1 MKNEFHDRS
10 FYLHSL
16 TTLGSMSNQITILFA
31 NVINIINKYRLFT
44 SLVIIFL
51 GIIIS
56 DVMFHYFYP
65 QIISLIEYLFGL
77 GKESHDAVDL
87 TFAPE
92 IWGGVLAT
100 VLGTLIIVIAIAAES
115 TPKLMDLFVKDWVS
129 LLFIWFLIIASIH
142 ATIIMYYFGPMERL
156 SSVILNTYIYLPIS
170 SMLSLPYIFYILLY
184 SKTDNVIKKLYSLN
198 IDDINRLKNKS
209 IHIAMRDPKVV
220 EHYQYQLMS
229 TIDQF
234 DDLLEYI
241 SFKEAQTEIIR
252 RVGDTVRAYMGN
264 KESIY
269 PNFFSATDTIRNNPT
284 FRTYID
290 HQYKDLE
297 DRKTFYEVKSFKMM
311 GNAYIRK
318 MENGEYELAS
328 LIASEISSI
337 GLLALKLNQESL
349 ITDINIRFNTFMRFA
364 IKHAVRNNEPR
375 NLYNLAFHYS
385 ALLKGYVDHDKS
397 DLLKQSYF
405 YFKFY
410 SNEIFKQAENNP
422 SLYFI
427 VDVLTTE
434 LKKLSILI
442 SENDWDDELQEHL
455 LKEILQLD
463 NPPDYPKED
472 LDQSVNNGV
481 RVLQIGLAL
490 HYIKIKKLNFAETIV
505 SDVLDD
511 LAYFDNQTYLS
522 LMEGLYNRIK
532 FSGPTFWEDTDRGNT
547 NIYYSPDSDK
557 IDDFKKI
564 LSGQMKDRLAKLDRD
579 VQFLRLELDQ
589 LKSKKEHSLSPEEK
603 VKINELEMK
612 INTRR
617 KTFFLK

>member
-1 MKNEFHDRS
+1 MN
-10 FYLHSL
+10 
-16 TTLGSMSNQITILFA
+16 SNITIFFA
-31 NVINIINKYRLFT
+31 NTLNLINKSR
-44 SLVIIFL
+44 SLASLLIVFFVIL
-51 GIIIS
+51 IS
-56 DVMFHYFYP
+56 DSLFHQLYP
-65 QIISLIEYLFGL
+65 QIILLLEQFFDIN
-77 GKESHDAVDL
+77 KEAHSAVDL

-115 TPKLMDLFVKDWVS
+115 TPKLMDLFVRDWIS
-129 LLFIWFLIIASIH
+129 LIFIWFLILASIH
-142 ATIIMYYFGPMERL
+142 STIIMYYFEPMDRL
-156 SSVILNTYIYLPIS
+156 SSVMLNTYIYLPLS
-170 SMLSLPYIFYILLY
+170 SVLSLPYIFYILLY
-184 SKTDNVIKKLYSLN
+184 SKTDNVIRKLYSLN
-198 IDDINRLKNKS
+198 IADIKRLKQKPIQLTMNDS
-209 IHIAMRDPKVV
+209 RVI
-220 EHYQYQLMS
+220 EHYQHQLMS

-252 RVGDTVRAYMGN
+252 RVGDTVRVYMMN
-264 KESIY
+264 KDFY
-269 PNFFSATDTIRNNPT
+269 DPKFFTATYTIRNNPT
-284 FRTYID
+284 FRTYVE
-290 HQYKDLE
+290 HQYKDIE

-328 LIASEISSI
+328 LIANEISSV
-337 GLLALKLNQESL
+337 GLLALELEQDSL

-385 ALLKGYVDHDKS
+385 TLLQGYVDRNKI
-397 DLLKQSYF
+397 DLLKMGYF

-410 SNEIFKQAENNP
+410 SNEIYKQAANNP

-434 LKKLSILI
+434 LKKISILI
-442 SENDWDDELQEHL
+442 SEKNWDLELQEHL

-463 NPPDYPKED
+463 NPPDYPKDD
-472 LDQSVNNGV
+472 LDQTVNNGV

-490 HYIKIKKLNFAETIV
+490 HYIKIENFDFAETIV
-505 SDVLDD
+505 ADVLDD
-511 LAYFDNQTYLS
+511 LAYFDNQTYLN
-522 LMEGLYNRIK
+522 LMEGLYNRIR

-564 LSGQMKDRLAKLDRD
+564 LSKQMKSRLEKLDRD
-579 VQFLRLELDQ
+579 VQFLRLELDK
-589 LKSKKEHSLSPEEK
+589 LNSKEERTPLEKEKIIDLEE
-603 VKINELEMK
+603 K

-617 KTFFLK
+617 KTFFIK

>member
-1 MKNEFHDRS
+1 MMNDKLTIFFSKILGLINKNRS
-10 FYLHSL
+10 LASL
-16 TTLGSMSNQITILFA
+16 FFVFFVVLGSD
-31 NVINIINKYRLFT
+31 FT
-44 SLVIIFL
+44 
-51 GIIIS
+51 
-56 DVMFHYFYP
+56 FHYFYSD
-65 QIISLIEYLFGL
+65 IVLLLDNLFGL
-77 GKESHDAVDL
+77 GKETHDAIDL

-129 LLFIWFLIIASIH
+129 LIFIWFLILASIH
-142 ATIIMYYFGPMERL
+142 ATVIMYYFGPMERL
-156 SSVILNTYIYLPIS
+156 SSVMLNTYVYLPAS

-184 SKTDNVIKKLYSLN
+184 SKTDNVIKKLYTLN
-198 IDDINRLKNKS
+198 IEDINRLKNKS
-209 IHIAMRDPKVV
+209 VHLSMDDIKNV

-252 RVGDTVRAYMGN
+252 RVGDTVRAYMRN
-264 KESIY
+264 KKFYESR
-269 PNFFSATDTIRNNPT
+269 FFAATDTIRNNPT
-284 FRTYID
+284 FRTYVE

-297 DRKTFYEVKSFKMM
+297 DRKTFYEVKAFKMM

-328 LIASEISSI
+328 LIASEVSSI
-337 GLLALKLNQESL
+337 GLLALDLKQDSL
-349 ITDINIRFNTFMRFA
+349 IVDINIRFNTFMRFA

-385 ALLKGYVDHDKS
+385 ALLKGYVDHNKE

-410 SNEIFKQAENNP
+410 SNEIYKQAAKNP

-427 VDVLTTE
+427 VDVLTAE
-434 LKKLSILI
+434 LKKITILI
-442 SENDWDDELQEHL
+442 SEETWDNQLQEHL

-463 NPPDYPKED
+463 NPPDYSKEE

-490 HYIKIKKLNFAETIV
+490 HFIKINNINFAETIV

-511 LAYFDNQTYLS
+511 LAFFDNQTYLK
-522 LMEGLYNRIK
+522 LMEGLYNRIR

-547 NIYYSPDSDK
+547 NIYYTPDSDK

-564 LSGQMKDRLAKLDRD
+564 LSKQMKGRLEKLDRD
-579 VQFLRLELDQ
+579 VQFLRLELDK
-589 LKSKKEHSLSPEEK
+589 LNSKKDQTAIEK
-603 VKINELEMK
+603 EKIVDLESK

-617 KTFFLK
+617 KTFFKS

>member
-1 MKNEFHDRS
+1 MNNQIKILLSFILNTFNKNRS
-10 FYLHSL
+10 FS
-16 TTLGSMSNQITILFA
+16 
-31 NVINIINKYRLFT
+31 
-44 SLVIIFL
+44 SLVIVFILLLSSDIIFH
-51 GIIIS
+51 
-56 DVMFHYFYP
+56 FFYP
-65 QIISLIEYLFGL
+65 NIILQIEYLFGL
-77 GKESHDAVDL
+77 GKETHDAVDL

-115 TPKLMDLFVKDWVS
+115 TPKLMDLFVKDWIS
-129 LLFIWFLIIASIH
+129 LLFIWFLILASIH
-142 ATIIMYYFGPMERL
+142 STIIMYYFGPMERI
-156 SSVILNTYIYLPIS
+156 SSVILNTYVYLPIS

-198 IDDINRLKNKS
+198 VNDINRLKNKS
-209 IHIAMRDPKVV
+209 IHIAMKDHKVV

-252 RVGDTVRAYMGN
+252 RVGDTVKVYMKN
-264 KESIY
+264 KNSIDPRFY
-269 PNFFSATDTIRNNPT
+269 ISTNTIRNNPT
-284 FRTYID
+284 FRTYVD

-297 DRKTFYEVKSFKMM
+297 ERTTFYEVKSFKMM

-318 MENGEYELAS
+318 MENGEFELAS

-337 GLLALKLNQESL
+337 GLLALKLNQENL

-364 IKHAVRNNEPR
+364 IKHAVKNNEPR

-385 ALLKGYVDHDKS
+385 ALLKGYVDHQKT
-397 DLLKQSYF
+397 DLLKQGYF

-410 SNEIFKQAENNP
+410 SNEIYKQAANNP

-434 LKKLSILI
+434 LKKISILI
-442 SENDWDDELQEHL
+442 SEHEWDIELQEHL

-463 NPPDYPKED
+463 NPPDYPKDD

-490 HYIKIKKLNFAETIV
+490 HYIKIKNTDFAETIV

-511 LAYFDNQTYLS
+511 LAYFDNKTYLN
-522 LMEGLYNRIK
+522 LMEGLYNRIR

-547 NIYYSPDSDK
+547 NIYFSPDSDK

-564 LSGQMKDRLAKLDRD
+564 LSTQMKSRLEKLDRD
-579 VQFLRLELDQ
+579 IQFMRLELDK
-589 LKSKKEHSLSPEEK
+589 LESKNEQTADEK
-603 VKINELEMK
+603 DKIIEIKNKINS
-612 INTRR
+612 RR
-617 KTFFLK
+617 KTFFLS

>member
-1 MKNEFHDRS
+1 MNDK
-10 FYLHSL
+10 L
-16 TTLGSMSNQITILFA
+16 TILFSK
-31 NVINIINKYRLFT
+31 ILGLINKNRSLASLFF
-44 SLVIIFL
+44 VFFVVL
-51 GIIIS
+51 GS
-56 DVMFHYFYP
+56 DFTFHYFYSD
-65 QIISLIEYLFGL
+65 IISLLENLFGL
-77 GKESHDAVDL
+77 GKETHDAIDL

-129 LLFIWFLIIASIH
+129 LIFIWFLILASIH
-142 ATIIMYYFGPMERL
+142 ATVIMYYFGPMERL
-156 SSVILNTYIYLPIS
+156 SSVMLNTYVYLPAS

-184 SKTDNVIKKLYSLN
+184 SKTDNVIKKLYTLN
-198 IDDINRLKNKS
+198 IEDINRLKNKS
-209 IHIAMRDPKVV
+209 VHLSMDNIKNI

-252 RVGDTVRAYMGN
+252 RVGDTVRAYMRN
-264 KESIY
+264 KSFY
-269 PNFFSATDTIRNNPT
+269 DSRFFAATDTIRNNPT
-284 FRTYID
+284 FRTYVE

-297 DRKTFYEVKSFKMM
+297 DRRTFYEVKAFKMM

-328 LIASEISSI
+328 LIASEVSSI
-337 GLLALKLNQESL
+337 GLLALDLKQNSL
-349 ITDINIRFNTFMRFA
+349 IVDINIRFNTFMRFA

-385 ALLKGYVDHDKS
+385 ALLKGYVDHNKE
-397 DLLKQSYF
+397 DLLKQGYF

-410 SNEIFKQAENNP
+410 SNEIYKQAAKNP

-427 VDVLTTE
+427 VDVLTAE
-434 LKKLSILI
+434 LKKITILI
-442 SENDWDDELQEHL
+442 SEETWDNQLQEHL

-463 NPPDYPKED
+463 NPPDYSKEE

-490 HYIKIKKLNFAETIV
+490 HFIKINNINFAETIV

-511 LAYFDNQTYLS
+511 LAFFDNQTYLK
-522 LMEGLYNRIK
+522 LMEGLYNRIR

-547 NIYYSPDSDK
+547 NIYYTPDSDK

-564 LSGQMKDRLAKLDRD
+564 LSKQMKGRLEKLDRD
-579 VQFLRLELDQ
+579 VQFLRLELDK
-589 LKSKKEHSLSPEEK
+589 LNSKKDQTAIEK
-603 VKINELEMK
+603 EKIVDLESK

-617 KTFFLK
+617 KTFFKS

>member
-1 MKNEFHDRS
+1 
-10 FYLHSL
+10 
-16 TTLGSMSNQITILFA
+16 MSSNITIFFA
-31 NVINIINKYRLFT
+31 NKLNLINKSR
-44 SLVIIFL
+44 SLASLLIVFFV
-51 GIIIS
+51 IIIS
-56 DVMFHYFYP
+56 DSLFYQLYP
-65 QIISLIEYLFGL
+65 QVILFLEQFFDIS
-77 GKESHDAVDL
+77 KESHVAVDL

-115 TPKLMDLFVKDWVS
+115 TPKLMDLFVRDWIS
-129 LLFIWFLIIASIH
+129 LIFIWFLILASIH
-142 ATIIMYYFGPMERL
+142 STIIMYYFEPMDRL
-156 SSVILNTYIYLPIS
+156 SSVMLNTYIYLPLS
-170 SMLSLPYIFYILLY
+170 SILSLPYIFYILLY

-198 IDDINRLKNKS
+198 IADIKRLKQNPIQLTMNDS
-209 IHIAMRDPKVV
+209 KVI
-220 EHYQYQLMS
+220 EHYQHQLMS

-252 RVGDTVRAYMGN
+252 RVGDTVRVYMMN
-264 KESIY
+264 KDSY
-269 PNFFSATDTIRNNPT
+269 NLKFFTATDTIRNNPT
-284 FRTYID
+284 FRTYVE
-290 HQYKDLE
+290 HQYKDIE

-328 LIASEISSI
+328 LIANEISSV
-337 GLLALKLNQESL
+337 GLLALELKQDNL

-385 ALLKGYVDHDKS
+385 TLLQGYVDKNKI
-397 DLLKQSYF
+397 DLLKMGYF

-410 SNEIFKQAENNP
+410 SNEIYKQAANNP

-434 LKKLSILI
+434 LKKISIFI
-442 SENDWDDELQEHL
+442 SEKNWDLELQEHL

-463 NPPDYPKED
+463 NPPDYPKDD

-490 HYIKIKKLNFAETIV
+490 HYIKIENFDFAETIV
-505 SDVLDD
+505 ADVLDD
-511 LAYFDNQTYLS
+511 LAYFDNQTYLN

-557 IDDFKKI
+557 IDDFKKM
-564 LSGQMKDRLAKLDRD
+564 LSKQMKKRIEKLDRD
-579 VQFLRLELDQ
+579 VQFLRLELDK
-589 LKSKKEHSLSPEEK
+589 LSSKKEKTPLEK
-603 VKINELEMK
+603 EKIIELEEK

-617 KTFFLK
+617 KMFFIR

>member
-1 MKNEFHDRS
+1 
-10 FYLHSL
+10 
-16 TTLGSMSNQITILFA
+16 MSSNITIFFA
-31 NVINIINKYRLFT
+31 NTLNLINKSR
-44 SLVIIFL
+44 SLASLLIVFFV
-51 GIIIS
+51 IIIS
-56 DVMFHYFYP
+56 DSLFHQLYP
-65 QIISLIEYLFGL
+65 QVILFLEQFFDIS
-77 GKESHDAVDL
+77 KEAHVAVDL

-115 TPKLMDLFVKDWVS
+115 TPKLMDLFVRDWIS
-129 LLFIWFLIIASIH
+129 LIFIWFLILASIH
-142 ATIIMYYFGPMERL
+142 STIIMYYFEPMDRL
-156 SSVILNTYIYLPIS
+156 SSVMLNTYIYLPLS
-170 SMLSLPYIFYILLY
+170 SILSLPYIFYILLY

-198 IDDINRLKNKS
+198 IADIKRLKQNPIQLTMNDS
-209 IHIAMRDPKVV
+209 KVI
-220 EHYQYQLMS
+220 EHYQHQLMS

-252 RVGDTVRAYMGN
+252 RVGDTVRVYMMN
-264 KESIY
+264 KDSY
-269 PNFFSATDTIRNNPT
+269 NSKFFTATDTIRNNPT
-284 FRTYID
+284 FRTYVE
-290 HQYKDLE
+290 HQYKDIE
-297 DRKTFYEVKSFKMM
+297 DRKTFYEVRSFKMM

-328 LIASEISSI
+328 LIANEISSI
-337 GLLALKLNQESL
+337 GLLALELKQDNL

-385 ALLKGYVDHDKS
+385 TLLQGYVDKNKI
-397 DLLKQSYF
+397 DLLKMGYF

-410 SNEIFKQAENNP
+410 SNEIYKQAANNP

-434 LKKLSILI
+434 LKKISIFI
-442 SENDWDDELQEHL
+442 SEKNWDLELQEHL

-463 NPPDYPKED
+463 NPPDYPKDD

-490 HYIKIKKLNFAETIV
+490 HYIKIENFDFAETIV

-511 LAYFDNQTYLS
+511 LAYFDNQTYLN

-557 IDDFKKI
+557 IDDYKKM
-564 LSGQMKDRLAKLDRD
+564 LSNQMKKRSEKLDRD
-579 VQFLRLELDQ
+579 VQFLRLELDK
-589 LKSKKEHSLSPEEK
+589 LSSKKEKTPLEK
-603 VKINELEMK
+603 EKIIELEEK

-617 KTFFLK
+617 KMFFIK

>member
-1 MKNEFHDRS
+1 MNNQ
-10 FYLHSL
+10 L
-16 TTLGSMSNQITILFA
+16 TIFFASIL
-31 NVINIINKYRLFT
+31 NIINKNRSFA
-44 SLVIIFL
+44 SLLIVFFGVVCTDIL
-51 GIIIS
+51 
-56 DVMFHYFYP
+56 FHYFYP
-65 QIISLIEYLFGL
+65 EIILQIEYLFGL
-77 GKESHDAVDL
+77 GEETHGAVDL

-129 LLFIWFLIIASIH
+129 LLFIWFLILASIH

-156 SSVILNTYIYLPIS
+156 SSVILNTYIYLPVS

-209 IHIAMRDPKVV
+209 IHISMRDNKVI

-252 RVGDTVRAYMGN
+252 RVGDTVRSYMKN
-264 KESIY
+264 KEY
-269 PNFFSATDTIRNNPT
+269 YDPTFFSATNTIRNNPT
-284 FRTYID
+284 FRTYVE

-297 DRKTFYEVKSFKMM
+297 ERKTFYEVKSFKMM

-337 GLLALKLNQESL
+337 GLLALELKQESL

-385 ALLKGYVDHDKS
+385 ALLKGYVDHNKI
-397 DLLKQSYF
+397 DLLKQGYF

-410 SNEIFKQAENNP
+410 SNEIYKQAANNP

-434 LKKLSILI
+434 LKKISILI
-442 SENDWDDELQEHL
+442 SENDWDNELQEHL

-463 NPPDYPKED
+463 NPPDYPKD
-472 LDQSVNNGV
+472 NLDQSVNNGV

-490 HYIKIKKLNFAETIV
+490 HYIKINNTDFAETIV

-511 LAYFDNQTYLS
+511 LAYFDNQTYLN

-564 LSGQMKDRLAKLDRD
+564 LSSQMKNRLAKLDRD
-579 VQFLRLELDQ
+579 VQFLRLELDK
-589 LKSKKEHSLSPEEK
+589 LKSKKDQTADEK
-603 VKINELEMK
+603 TKINELEVK

-617 KTFFLK
+617 KTFFIN

>member
-1 MKNEFHDRS
+1 MMNDK
-10 FYLHSL
+10 L
-16 TTLGSMSNQITILFA
+16 TIFFSKILGL
-31 NVINIINKYRLFT
+31 INKNRSLASLFF
-44 SLVIIFL
+44 VFFVVL
-51 GIIIS
+51 GT
-56 DVMFHYFYP
+56 DFTFHYFYSD
-65 QIISLIEYLFGL
+65 IVLLLDNLFGL
-77 GKESHDAVDL
+77 GKETHDAIDL

-129 LLFIWFLIIASIH
+129 LIFIWFLILASIH
-142 ATIIMYYFGPMERL
+142 ATVIMYYFGPMERL
-156 SSVILNTYIYLPIS
+156 SSVMLNTYVYLPAS

-184 SKTDNVIKKLYSLN
+184 SKTDNVIKKLYTLN
-198 IDDINRLKNKS
+198 IEDINRLKNKS
-209 IHIAMRDPKVV
+209 VHLSMDDIKNV

-252 RVGDTVRAYMGN
+252 RVGDTVRAYMRN
-264 KESIY
+264 KSFY
-269 PNFFSATDTIRNNPT
+269 DSRFFAATDTIRNNPT
-284 FRTYID
+284 FRTYVE

-297 DRKTFYEVKSFKMM
+297 ERKTFYEVKAFKMM

-328 LIASEISSI
+328 LIASEVSSI
-337 GLLALKLNQESL
+337 GLLALDLKQDSL
-349 ITDINIRFNTFMRFA
+349 IVDINIRFNTFMRFA

-385 ALLKGYVDHDKS
+385 ALLKGYVDHNKE

-410 SNEIFKQAENNP
+410 SNEIYKQAAKNP

-427 VDVLTTE
+427 VDVLTAE
-434 LKKLSILI
+434 LKKITILI
-442 SENDWDDELQEHL
+442 SEETWDNQLQEHL
-455 LKEILQLD
+455 IKEILQLD
-463 NPPDYPKED
+463 NPPDYSKEE

-490 HYIKIKKLNFAETIV
+490 HFIKINNINFAETIV

-511 LAYFDNQTYLS
+511 LAFFDNQTYLK
-522 LMEGLYNRIK
+522 LMEGLYNRIR

-547 NIYYSPDSDK
+547 NIYYTPDSDK

-564 LSGQMKDRLAKLDRD
+564 LSKQMKGRLEKLDRD
-579 VQFLRLELDQ
+579 VQFLRLELDK
-589 LKSKKEHSLSPEEK
+589 LNSKKDQTAIEK
-603 VKINELEMK
+603 EKIVDLESK

-617 KTFFLK
+617 KTFFKS

>member
-1 MKNEFHDRS
+1 MN
-10 FYLHSL
+10 
-16 TTLGSMSNQITILFA
+16 NQITILFA
-31 NVINIINKYRLFT
+31 NVISIINKHRLFA
-44 SLVIIFL
+44 SLLIVFI
-51 GIIIS
+51 GIICS
-56 DVMFHYFYP
+56 DILFHYFYP
-65 QIISLIEYLFGL
+65 EIILQIEYLFGL
-77 GKESHDAVDL
+77 GKETHDAVDL

-129 LLFIWFLIIASIH
+129 LLFIWFLILSSIH

-156 SSVILNTYIYLPIS
+156 SSVILNTYLYLPIS

-209 IHIAMRDPKVV
+209 IHVAMRDKKVV

-252 RVGDTVRAYMGN
+252 SVGDTVRAYMKN
-264 KESIY
+264 KELYVS
-269 PNFFSATDTIRNNPT
+269 NFFSATDTIRNNPT
-284 FRTYID
+284 FRTYIE

-297 DRKTFYEVKSFKMM
+297 ERKTFYEVKSFKMM

-318 MENGEYELAS
+318 METGEYELAS

-337 GLLALKLNQESL
+337 GLLTLKLNQESL

-385 ALLKGYVDHDKS
+385 ALLKGYVNHNKT
-397 DLLKQSYF
+397 DLLKQGYF

-410 SNEIFKQAENNP
+410 SNEIYKQAANNP

-434 LKKLSILI
+434 LKKISILI
-442 SENDWDDELQEHL
+442 SENDWDNELQEHL

-490 HYIKIKKLNFAETIV
+490 HYIKINKLDFAETIV

-511 LAYFDNQTYLS
+511 LAYFDNKTYLN
-522 LMEGLYNRIK
+522 LMEGLYNRIR

-564 LSGQMKDRLAKLDRD
+564 LSNQMKDRLAKLDRD
-579 VQFLRLELDQ
+579 VQFLRLELDK
-589 LKSKKEHSLSPEEK
+589 LKSKKDHTPDEK
-603 VKINELEMK
+603 AKINELEIK

-617 KTFFLK
+617 KKSFLN

>member
-1 MKNEFHDRS
+1 MN
-10 FYLHSL
+10 
-16 TTLGSMSNQITILFA
+16 NQITILFA
-31 NVINIINKYRLFT
+31 NIINLINKHRLFA
-44 SLVIIFL
+44 SLVIVFI
-51 GIIIS
+51 GVICS
-56 DVMFHYFYP
+56 DILFHYFYP
-65 QIISLIEYLFGL
+65 DIILQIEYLFGL
-77 GKESHDAVDL
+77 GKETHDAVDL

-129 LLFIWFLIIASIH
+129 LLFIWFLILASIH

-156 SSVILNTYIYLPIS
+156 SSVILNTYLYLPIS

-198 IDDINRLKNKS
+198 IDDINRLTNKS
-209 IHIAMRDPKVV
+209 VHLAMRDNKVV

-252 RVGDTVRAYMGN
+252 SVGDTVRAYMKN
-264 KESIY
+264 KELYVS
-269 PNFFSATDTIRNNPT
+269 NFFSATDTIRNNPT
-284 FRTYID
+284 FRTYVE

-297 DRKTFYEVKSFKMM
+297 ERNTFYEVKSFKMM
-311 GNAYIRK
+311 GNSYIRK

-337 GLLALKLNQESL
+337 GILALKLNQESL

-364 IKHAVRNNEPR
+364 IKHAIKNNEPR

-385 ALLKGYVDHDKS
+385 ALLKGYVDHEKM
-397 DLLKQSYF
+397 DLLKQGYF

-410 SNEIFKQAENNP
+410 SNEIYKQAANNP

-434 LKKLSILI
+434 LKKISILI
-442 SENDWDDELQEHL
+442 SENDWDNELQEHL

-490 HYIKIKKLNFAETIV
+490 HYIKIKKLDFAETIV

-511 LAYFDNQTYLS
+511 LAYFDNQTYLN
-522 LMEGLYNRIK
+522 LMEGLYNRIR

-564 LSGQMKDRLAKLDRD
+564 LSNQMKDRLAKLDRD
-579 VQFLRLELDQ
+579 VQFLRLELDK
-589 LKSKKEHSLSPEEK
+589 LKSKKDHTPDEK
-603 VKINELEMK
+603 TKINELEIK

-617 KTFFLK
+617 KTFFLN

>member
-1 MKNEFHDRS
+1 
-10 FYLHSL
+10 
-16 TTLGSMSNQITILFA
+16 MSSNITIFFA
-31 NVINIINKYRLFT
+31 NTLNLINKSR
-44 SLVIIFL
+44 SLASLLIVFFV
-51 GIIIS
+51 IIIS
-56 DVMFHYFYP
+56 DSLFHQLYP
-65 QIISLIEYLFGL
+65 QVILFLEQFFDIS
-77 GKESHDAVDL
+77 KEAHVAVDL

-115 TPKLMDLFVKDWVS
+115 TPKLMDLFVRDWIS
-129 LLFIWFLIIASIH
+129 LIFIWFLILASIH
-142 ATIIMYYFGPMERL
+142 STIIMYYFEPMDRL
-156 SSVILNTYIYLPIS
+156 SSVMLNTYIYLPLS
-170 SMLSLPYIFYILLY
+170 SILSLPYIFYILLY

-198 IDDINRLKNKS
+198 IADIKRLKQKTIQLTMNDS
-209 IHIAMRDPKVV
+209 KVI
-220 EHYQYQLMS
+220 EHYQHQLMS

-252 RVGDTVRAYMGN
+252 RVGDTVRVYMIN
-264 KESIY
+264 KNSY
-269 PNFFSATDTIRNNPT
+269 NSKFFTATNTIRNNPT
-284 FRTYID
+284 FRTYVE
-290 HQYKDLE
+290 HQYKDIE

-328 LIASEISSI
+328 LIANEISSV
-337 GLLALKLNQESL
+337 GLLALELKQDNL

-385 ALLKGYVDHDKS
+385 TLLQGYVDKNKI
-397 DLLKQSYF
+397 DLLKMGYF

-410 SNEIFKQAENNP
+410 SNEIYKQAANNP

-434 LKKLSILI
+434 LKKISIFI
-442 SENDWDDELQEHL
+442 SEKNWDLELQEHL

-463 NPPDYPKED
+463 NPPDYPKDD

-481 RVLQIGLAL
+481 RILQIGLAL
-490 HYIKIKKLNFAETIV
+490 HYIKIENFDFAETIV
-505 SDVLDD
+505 ADVLDD

-557 IDDFKKI
+557 IDDFKKM
-564 LSGQMKDRLAKLDRD
+564 LSKQMKKRIEKLDRD
-579 VQFLRLELDQ
+579 VQFLRLELDK
-589 LKSKKEHSLSPEEK
+589 LSSKEEK
-603 VKINELEMK
+603 TPLEKEKIIELEEK

-617 KTFFLK
+617 KMFFIK

>member
-1 MKNEFHDRS
+1 MNS
-10 FYLHSL
+10 
-16 TTLGSMSNQITILFA
+16 QITIIFA
-31 NVINIINKYRLFT
+31 SIINIINKHRSFT
-44 SLVIIFL
+44 SLFIVFW
-51 GIIIS
+51 GIILS
-56 DVMFHYFYP
+56 DMLFHYFYIDIVY
-65 QIISLIEYLFGL
+65 QIEILFGI
-77 GKESHDAVDL
+77 EQDTHDAVDL

-129 LLFIWFLIIASIH
+129 LLFIWFLILASIH
-142 ATIIMYYFGPMERL
+142 STIIMYYFGPMERL
-156 SSVILNTYIYLPIS
+156 SSVLLNTYVYLPLS

-209 IHIAMRDPKVV
+209 IHIAMSDSKVV

-241 SFKEAQTEIIR
+241 SFKEAQTEIVR
-252 RVGDTVRAYMGN
+252 SVGDTVRAYMKN
-264 KESIY
+264 KDSIDRKFY
-269 PNFFSATDTIRNNPT
+269 VATDTIRNNPT
-284 FRTYID
+284 FRTYVD
-290 HQYKDLE
+290 YQYKDLE
-297 DRKTFYEVKSFKMM
+297 ERTTFYEVKSFKMM

-337 GLLALKLNQESL
+337 GILALKLNQESL

-385 ALLKGYVDHDKS
+385 ALLKGYVDYEKT

-410 SNEIFKQAENNP
+410 SNEIYKQAANNP

-434 LKKLSILI
+434 LKKISIHI
-442 SENDWDDELQEHL
+442 SENNWDLELQEHL

-463 NPPDYPKED
+463 NPPDYPKD
-472 LDQSVNNGV
+472 NLDQSVNNGV

-490 HYIKIKKLNFAETIV
+490 HYIKIDNLHFAETIV

-511 LAYFDNQTYLS
+511 LAYFDNQTYLN
-522 LMEGLYNRIK
+522 LMEGLYNRIR

-564 LSGQMKDRLAKLDRD
+564 LSKQMKDRLAKLDRD
-579 VQFLRLELDQ
+579 VQFLRLELDK
-589 LKSKKEHSLSPEEK
+589 LKSKRDQTPDEK
-603 VKINELEMK
+603 AKINELELK

-617 KTFFLK
+617 KTFFLN

>member
-1 MKNEFHDRS
+1 MN
-10 FYLHSL
+10 
-16 TTLGSMSNQITILFA
+16 NQITILFA
-31 NVINIINKYRLFT
+31 NIINKINKHRLFA
-44 SLVIIFL
+44 SLVIVFIV
-51 GIIIS
+51 IICS
-56 DVMFHYFYP
+56 DILFHYFYP
-65 QIISLIEYLFGL
+65 EIILQIEYLFGL
-77 GKESHDAVDL
+77 GKETHDAVDL

-129 LLFIWFLIIASIH
+129 LLFIWFLILASIH

-156 SSVILNTYIYLPIS
+156 SSVILNTYLYLPIS

-198 IDDINRLKNKS
+198 IDDINRLTNKS
-209 IHIAMRDPKVV
+209 VHLAMRDNKVV

-252 RVGDTVRAYMGN
+252 SVGDTVRAYMKN
-264 KESIY
+264 KELYVS
-269 PNFFSATDTIRNNPT
+269 NFFSATDTIRNNPT
-284 FRTYID
+284 FRTYVE

-297 DRKTFYEVKSFKMM
+297 ERNTFYEVKSFKMM
-311 GNAYIRK
+311 GNSYIRK

-364 IKHAVRNNEPR
+364 IKHAIRNNEPR

-385 ALLKGYVDHDKS
+385 ALLKGYVDHEKM
-397 DLLKQSYF
+397 DLLKQGYF

-410 SNEIFKQAENNP
+410 SNEIYKQAANNP

-434 LKKLSILI
+434 LKKISILI
-442 SENDWDDELQEHL
+442 SENDWDNELQEHL

-490 HYIKIKKLNFAETIV
+490 HYIKIKKLDFAETIV

-511 LAYFDNQTYLS
+511 LAYFDNQTYLN
-522 LMEGLYNRIK
+522 LMEGLYNRIR

-564 LSGQMKDRLAKLDRD
+564 LSNQMKDRLAKLDRD
-579 VQFLRLELDQ
+579 VQFLRLELDK
-589 LKSKKEHSLSPEEK
+589 LKSKKDHTPDEK
-603 VKINELEMK
+603 TKINELEIK

-617 KTFFLK
+617 KTFFLN

>member
-1 MKNEFHDRS
+1 MMNDK
-10 FYLHSL
+10 L
-16 TTLGSMSNQITILFA
+16 TIFFSKILGL
-31 NVINIINKYRLFT
+31 INKNRSLASLFF
-44 SLVIIFL
+44 VFFVVL
-51 GIIIS
+51 GT
-56 DVMFHYFYP
+56 DFTFHYFYSD
-65 QIISLIEYLFGL
+65 IVFLLDNLFGL
-77 GKESHDAVDL
+77 GKETHDAIDL

-129 LLFIWFLIIASIH
+129 LIFIWFLILASIH
-142 ATIIMYYFGPMERL
+142 ATVIMYYFGPMERL
-156 SSVILNTYIYLPIS
+156 SSVMLNTYVYLPAS

-184 SKTDNVIKKLYSLN
+184 SKTDNVIKKLYTLN
-198 IDDINRLKNKS
+198 IEDINRLKNKS
-209 IHIAMRDPKVV
+209 VHLSMDDIKNV

-252 RVGDTVRAYMGN
+252 RVGDTVRAYMRN
-264 KESIY
+264 KSFY
-269 PNFFSATDTIRNNPT
+269 DSRFFAATDTIRNNPT
-284 FRTYID
+284 FRTYVE

-297 DRKTFYEVKSFKMM
+297 ERKTFYEVKAFKMM

-328 LIASEISSI
+328 LIASEVSSI
-337 GLLALKLNQESL
+337 GLLALDLKQDSL
-349 ITDINIRFNTFMRFA
+349 IVDINIRFNTFMRFA

-385 ALLKGYVDHDKS
+385 ALLKGYVDHNKE

-410 SNEIFKQAENNP
+410 SNEIYKQAAKNP

-427 VDVLTTE
+427 VDVLTAE
-434 LKKLSILI
+434 LKKITILI
-442 SENDWDDELQEHL
+442 SEETWDNQLQEHL

-463 NPPDYPKED
+463 NPPDYSKEE

-490 HYIKIKKLNFAETIV
+490 HFIKINNINFAETIV

-511 LAYFDNQTYLS
+511 LAFFDNQTYLK
-522 LMEGLYNRIK
+522 LMEGLYNRIR

-547 NIYYSPDSDK
+547 NIYYTPDSDK

-564 LSGQMKDRLAKLDRD
+564 LSKQMKGRLEKLDRD
-579 VQFLRLELDQ
+579 VQFLRLELDK
-589 LKSKKEHSLSPEEK
+589 LNSKKDQTAIEK
-603 VKINELEMK
+603 EKIVDLESK

-617 KTFFLK
+617 KTFFKS

>member
-1 MKNEFHDRS
+1 MNS
-10 FYLHSL
+10 
-16 TTLGSMSNQITILFA
+16 QITIFFA
-31 NVINIINKYRLFT
+31 SIINIINKHRSFASLFI
-44 SLVIIFL
+44 VFW
-51 GIIIS
+51 GIILS
-56 DVMFHYFYP
+56 DMLFHYFYID
-65 QIISLIEYLFGL
+65 IISQIEILFGI
-77 GKESHDAVDL
+77 EQDTHDAVDL

-129 LLFIWFLIIASIH
+129 LLFIWFLILASIH
-142 ATIIMYYFGPMERL
+142 STIIMYYFGPMERL
-156 SSVILNTYIYLPIS
+156 SSVLLNTYVYLPVS

-209 IHIAMRDPKVV
+209 IHIAMNDSKVV

-252 RVGDTVRAYMGN
+252 SVGDTVRAYMKN
-264 KESIY
+264 KDSIDNKFY
-269 PNFFSATDTIRNNPT
+269 VATDTIRNNPT
-284 FRTYID
+284 FRTYVD

-297 DRKTFYEVKSFKMM
+297 ERTTFYEVKSFKMM

-337 GLLALKLNQESL
+337 GLLALELNQDSL

-385 ALLKGYVDHDKS
+385 ALLKGYVDYEKT

-410 SNEIFKQAENNP
+410 SNEIYKQAANNP

-434 LKKLSILI
+434 LKKISIHI
-442 SENDWDDELQEHL
+442 SENDWDIELQEHL

-463 NPPDYPKED
+463 NPPDYPKDD

-490 HYIKIKKLNFAETIV
+490 HYIKIENLHFAETIV

-511 LAYFDNQTYLS
+511 LAYFDNQTYLN
-522 LMEGLYNRIK
+522 LMEGLYNRIR

-564 LSGQMKDRLAKLDRD
+564 LSKQMKDRLAKLDRD
-579 VQFLRLELDQ
+579 VQFLRLELDK
-589 LKSKKEHSLSPEEK
+589 LKSKKDQTPDEK
-603 VKINELEMK
+603 AKINELELK

-617 KTFFLK
+617 KTFFLN

>member
-1 MKNEFHDRS
+1 MN
-10 FYLHSL
+10 
-16 TTLGSMSNQITILFA
+16 SNITIFFA
-31 NVINIINKYRLFT
+31 NTLNLINRNRSLASLLIVFFSILISDSLFHQLYPQVILFLEQFFDINKEA
-44 SLVIIFL
+44 
-51 GIIIS
+51 
-56 DVMFHYFYP
+56 H
-65 QIISLIEYLFGL
+65 E
-77 GKESHDAVDL
+77 AVDL

-115 TPKLMDLFVKDWVS
+115 TPKLMDLFVRDWIS
-129 LLFIWFLIIASIH
+129 LIFIWFLILASIH
-142 ATIIMYYFGPMERL
+142 STIIMYYFEPMDRL
-156 SSVILNTYIYLPIS
+156 SSVMLNTYIYLPLS
-170 SMLSLPYIFYILLY
+170 SVLSLPYIFYILLY
-184 SKTDNVIKKLYSLN
+184 SKTDNVIRKLYSLN
-198 IDDINRLKNKS
+198 IADIKRLKKKPIQLTMNDS
-209 IHIAMRDPKVV
+209 RVI
-220 EHYQYQLMS
+220 EHYQHQLMS

-252 RVGDTVRAYMGN
+252 RVGDTVRVYMMN
-264 KESIY
+264 KDSY
-269 PNFFSATDTIRNNPT
+269 DPKFFTATDTIRNNPT
-284 FRTYID
+284 FRTYVE
-290 HQYKDLE
+290 HQYKDIE

-328 LIASEISSI
+328 LIANEISSV
-337 GLLALKLNQESL
+337 GLLALELEQDNL

-385 ALLKGYVDHDKS
+385 TLLQGYVDTNKI
-397 DLLKQSYF
+397 DLLKMGYF

-410 SNEIFKQAENNP
+410 SNEIYKQAANNP

-434 LKKLSILI
+434 LKKISIII
-442 SENDWDDELQEHL
+442 SEKNWDLELQEHL

-463 NPPDYPKED
+463 NPPDYPKDD

-490 HYIKIKKLNFAETIV
+490 HYIKINNLDFAETIV
-505 SDVLDD
+505 ADVLDD
-511 LAYFDNQTYLS
+511 LAYFDNQTYLN

-557 IDDFKKI
+557 IDDFKKM
-564 LSGQMKDRLAKLDRD
+564 LSKQMKGRLEKLDRD
-579 VQFLRLELDQ
+579 VQFLKLELDK
-589 LKSKKEHSLSPEEK
+589 LSSKEEK
-603 VKINELEMK
+603 TPLEKEKIIELEEK

-617 KTFFLK
+617 KTFFIK

>member
-1 MKNEFHDRS
+1 MNDK
-10 FYLHSL
+10 L
-16 TTLGSMSNQITILFA
+16 TILFSK
-31 NVINIINKYRLFT
+31 ILGLINKNRSLASLFF
-44 SLVIIFL
+44 VFFVVL
-51 GIIIS
+51 GS
-56 DVMFHYFYP
+56 DFTFHYFYSD
-65 QIISLIEYLFGL
+65 IISLLENLFGL
-77 GKESHDAVDL
+77 GKETHDAIDL

-129 LLFIWFLIIASIH
+129 LIFIWFLILASIH
-142 ATIIMYYFGPMERL
+142 ATVIMYYFGPMERL
-156 SSVILNTYIYLPIS
+156 SSVMLNTYVYLPAS

-184 SKTDNVIKKLYSLN
+184 SKTDNVIKKLYTLN
-198 IDDINRLKNKS
+198 IEDINRLKNKS
-209 IHIAMRDPKVV
+209 VHLSMDNIKNI

-252 RVGDTVRAYMGN
+252 RVGDTVRVYMRN
-264 KESIY
+264 KSFY
-269 PNFFSATDTIRNNPT
+269 DSRFFAATDTIRNNPT
-284 FRTYID
+284 FRTYVE

-297 DRKTFYEVKSFKMM
+297 DRRTFYEVKAFKMM

-328 LIASEISSI
+328 LIASEVSSI
-337 GLLALKLNQESL
+337 GLLALDLKQNSL
-349 ITDINIRFNTFMRFA
+349 IVDINIRFNTFMRFA

-385 ALLKGYVDHDKS
+385 ALLKGYVDHNKE
-397 DLLKQSYF
+397 DLLKQGYF

-410 SNEIFKQAENNP
+410 SNEIYKQAAKNP

-427 VDVLTTE
+427 VDVLTAE
-434 LKKLSILI
+434 LKKITILI
-442 SENDWDDELQEHL
+442 SEETWDNQLQEHL

-463 NPPDYPKED
+463 NPPDYSKEE

-490 HYIKIKKLNFAETIV
+490 HFIKINNINFAETIV

-511 LAYFDNQTYLS
+511 LAFFDNQTYLK
-522 LMEGLYNRIK
+522 LMEGLYNRIR

-547 NIYYSPDSDK
+547 NIYYTPDSDK
-557 IDDFKKI
+557 IDDFKKV
-564 LSGQMKDRLAKLDRD
+564 LSKQMKGRLEKLERN
-579 VQFLRLELDQ
+579 VQFLRLELDK
-589 LKSKKEHSLSPEEK
+589 LKSKEDQTTIEKE
-603 VKINELEMK
+603 KIVELESK

-617 KTFFLK
+617 KTFFKS

>member
-1 MKNEFHDRS
+1 MN
-10 FYLHSL
+10 
-16 TTLGSMSNQITILFA
+16 NQIIIFFA
-31 NVINIINKYRLFT
+31 SIINIINKHRSFASLFI
-44 SLVIIFL
+44 VFG
-51 GIIIS
+51 GIILS
-56 DVMFHYFYP
+56 DMLFHYFYID
-65 QIISLIEYLFGL
+65 IISQIEILFGI
-77 GKESHDAVDL
+77 GKDTHDTVDL

-129 LLFIWFLIIASIH
+129 LLFIWFLILASIH
-142 ATIIMYYFGPMERL
+142 STIIMYYFGPMERL
-156 SSVILNTYIYLPIS
+156 SSVLLNTYVYLPLS

-184 SKTDNVIKKLYSLN
+184 SKTDNVIKKLFSLN
-198 IDDINRLKNKS
+198 INDINRLKNKS
-209 IHIAMRDPKVV
+209 VHIAMNDIRVV

-241 SFKEAQTEIIR
+241 SFKEAQTEIVR
-252 RVGDTVRAYMGN
+252 SVGDTVRAYMIN
-264 KESIY
+264 KDSIDNKFY
-269 PNFFSATDTIRNNPT
+269 VATDTVRNNPT
-284 FRTYID
+284 FRTYVD
-290 HQYKDLE
+290 HQYEDLE
-297 DRKTFYEVKSFKMM
+297 ERTTFYEVKSFKMM

-385 ALLKGYVDHDKS
+385 ALLKGYVDYEKS

-410 SNEIFKQAENNP
+410 SNEIYKQAANNP

-434 LKKLSILI
+434 LKKISIHI
-442 SENDWDDELQEHL
+442 SENNWELELQEHL

-463 NPPDYPKED
+463 NPPDYPKDD

-490 HYIKIKKLNFAETIV
+490 HYIKIDNLHFAETIV

-511 LAYFDNQTYLS
+511 LAYFDNQKYLN
-522 LMEGLYNRIK
+522 LMEGLYNRIR

-564 LSGQMKDRLAKLDRD
+564 LSKQMKDRLTKLDRD
-579 VQFLRLELDQ
+579 VQFLRLELDK
-589 LKSKKEHSLSPEEK
+589 LKSKKNQTPDK
-603 VKINELEMK
+603 KTKINELELK

-617 KTFFLK
+617 KTFFLN

>member
-1 MKNEFHDRS
+1 MN
-10 FYLHSL
+10 
-16 TTLGSMSNQITILFA
+16 NQITILFA
-31 NVINIINKYRLFT
+31 NIINKINKHRLFA
-44 SLVIIFL
+44 SLLVVFI
-51 GIIIS
+51 GIICS
-56 DVMFHYFYP
+56 DILFHYFYP
-65 QIISLIEYLFGL
+65 EIILQIEYLFGL
-77 GKESHDAVDL
+77 EKETHDAVDL

-129 LLFIWFLIIASIH
+129 LLFIWFLILASIH
-142 ATIIMYYFGPMERL
+142 STIIMYYFGPMERL
-156 SSVILNTYIYLPIS
+156 SSVILNTYLYLPIS

-198 IDDINRLKNKS
+198 IDDINRLTNKS
-209 IHIAMRDPKVV
+209 VHIAMRDNKVV

-252 RVGDTVRAYMGN
+252 SVGDTVRAYMKN
-264 KESIY
+264 KELYVS
-269 PNFFSATDTIRNNPT
+269 NFFSATDTIRNNPT
-284 FRTYID
+284 FRTYVE
-290 HQYKDLE
+290 HQYLDLE
-297 DRKTFYEVKSFKMM
+297 ERNTFYEVKSFKMM
-311 GNAYIRK
+311 GNSYIRK

-337 GLLALKLNQESL
+337 GILALKLNQESL

-364 IKHAVRNNEPR
+364 IKHAIKNNEPR

-385 ALLKGYVDHDKS
+385 ALLKGYVDHEKI
-397 DLLKQSYF
+397 DLLKQGYF

-410 SNEIFKQAENNP
+410 SNEIYKQAANNP

-434 LKKLSILI
+434 LKKISIII
-442 SENDWDDELQEHL
+442 SENDWDNELQEHL

-490 HYIKIKKLNFAETIV
+490 HYIKIKKLDFAETIV

-511 LAYFDNQTYLS
+511 LAYFDNQTYLN

-564 LSGQMKDRLAKLDRD
+564 LSNQMKDRLAKLDRD
-579 VQFLRLELDQ
+579 VQFLRLELDK
-589 LKSKKEHSLSPEEK
+589 LKSKKDHTPDEK
-603 VKINELEMK
+603 TKINELETK

-617 KTFFLK
+617 KTFFLN

>member
-1 MKNEFHDRS
+1 MNS
-10 FYLHSL
+10 
-16 TTLGSMSNQITILFA
+16 QITIFFA
-31 NVINIINKYRLFT
+31 SIINIINRHRSFASLFI
-44 SLVIIFL
+44 VFW
-51 GIIIS
+51 GIILS
-56 DVMFHYFYP
+56 DMLFHYFYID
-65 QIISLIEYLFGL
+65 IISQIEILFGI
-77 GKESHDAVDL
+77 EQDTHDAVDL

-129 LLFIWFLIIASIH
+129 LLFIWFLILASIH
-142 ATIIMYYFGPMERL
+142 STIIMYYFGPMERL
-156 SSVILNTYIYLPIS
+156 SSVLLNTYVYLPVS

-209 IHIAMRDPKVV
+209 IHIAMNDSKVV

-252 RVGDTVRAYMGN
+252 SVGDTVRAYMKN
-264 KESIY
+264 KDSIDNKFY
-269 PNFFSATDTIRNNPT
+269 VATDTIRNNPT
-284 FRTYID
+284 FRTYVD

-297 DRKTFYEVKSFKMM
+297 ERTTFYEVKSFKMM

-337 GLLALKLNQESL
+337 GLLALELNQESL

-385 ALLKGYVDHDKS
+385 ALLKGYVDYEKT

-410 SNEIFKQAENNP
+410 SNEIYKQAANNP

-434 LKKLSILI
+434 LKKISIHI
-442 SENDWDDELQEHL
+442 SENDWDMELQEHL

-463 NPPDYPKED
+463 NPPDYPKDD

-490 HYIKIKKLNFAETIV
+490 HYIKIENLHFAETIV

-511 LAYFDNQTYLS
+511 LAYFDNQTYLN
-522 LMEGLYNRIK
+522 LMEGLYNRIR

-564 LSGQMKDRLAKLDRD
+564 LSKQMKDRLAKLDRD
-579 VQFLRLELDQ
+579 VQFLRLELDK
-589 LKSKKEHSLSPEEK
+589 LKSKKDQTPDEK
-603 VKINELEMK
+603 AKINELELK

-617 KTFFLK
+617 KTFFLN

>member
-1 MKNEFHDRS
+1 MNNQIKILLSYILNTFNKNRS
-10 FYLHSL
+10 FS
-16 TTLGSMSNQITILFA
+16 
-31 NVINIINKYRLFT
+31 
-44 SLVIIFL
+44 SLVIVFIL
-51 GIIIS
+51 LLSSDII
-56 DVMFHYFYP
+56 FHYFYP
-65 QIISLIEYLFGL
+65 NIILQIEYLFGL
-77 GKESHDAVDL
+77 GKETHDAVDL

-115 TPKLMDLFVKDWVS
+115 TPKLMDLFVKDWIS
-129 LLFIWFLIIASIH
+129 LLFIWFLILASIH
-142 ATIIMYYFGPMERL
+142 STIIMYYFGPMERI
-156 SSVILNTYIYLPIS
+156 SSVILNTYVYLPIS

-198 IDDINRLKNKS
+198 VNDINRLKNKS
-209 IHIAMRDPKVV
+209 IHIAMKDHKVV

-252 RVGDTVRAYMGN
+252 RVGDTVKVYMKN
-264 KESIY
+264 KNSIDPRFY
-269 PNFFSATDTIRNNPT
+269 ISTNTIRNNPT
-284 FRTYID
+284 FRTYVD

-297 DRKTFYEVKSFKMM
+297 ERTTFYEVKSFKMM

-337 GLLALKLNQESL
+337 GLLALKLNQENL

-364 IKHAVRNNEPR
+364 IKHAVKNNEPR

-385 ALLKGYVDHDKS
+385 ALLKGYVDHQKT
-397 DLLKQSYF
+397 DLLKQGYF

-410 SNEIFKQAENNP
+410 SNEIYKQAANNP

-434 LKKLSILI
+434 LKKISILI
-442 SENDWDDELQEHL
+442 SEHEWDIELQEHL

-463 NPPDYPKED
+463 NPPDYPKDD

-490 HYIKIKKLNFAETIV
+490 HYIKIKNTDFAETIV

-511 LAYFDNQTYLS
+511 LAYFDNKTYLN
-522 LMEGLYNRIK
+522 LMEGLYNRIR

-547 NIYYSPDSDK
+547 NIYFSPDSDK

-564 LSGQMKDRLAKLDRD
+564 LSTQMKSRLEKLDRD
-579 VQFLRLELDQ
+579 IQFMKLELDK
-589 LKSKKEHSLSPEEK
+589 LESKNEQTDDEK
-603 VKINELEMK
+603 NKINEIKNK
-612 INTRR
+612 INSRR

>member
-1 MKNEFHDRS
+1 
-10 FYLHSL
+10 
-16 TTLGSMSNQITILFA
+16 MSSNITIFFA
-31 NVINIINKYRLFT
+31 NTLNLINKSR
-44 SLVIIFL
+44 SLASLLIVFFV
-51 GIIIS
+51 IIIS
-56 DVMFHYFYP
+56 DSLFHQLYP
-65 QIISLIEYLFGL
+65 QVILFLEQFFDIS
-77 GKESHDAVDL
+77 KEAHVAVDL

-115 TPKLMDLFVKDWVS
+115 TPKLMDLFVRDWIS
-129 LLFIWFLIIASIH
+129 LIFIWFLILASIH
-142 ATIIMYYFGPMERL
+142 STIIMYYFEPMDRL
-156 SSVILNTYIYLPIS
+156 SSVMLNTYIYLPLS
-170 SMLSLPYIFYILLY
+170 SILSLPYIFYILLY

-198 IDDINRLKNKS
+198 IADIKRLKQNPIQLTMNDS
-209 IHIAMRDPKVV
+209 KVI
-220 EHYQYQLMS
+220 EHYQHHLMS

-252 RVGDTVRAYMGN
+252 RVGDTVRVYMMN
-264 KESIY
+264 KDSY
-269 PNFFSATDTIRNNPT
+269 NSKFFTATDTIRNNPT
-284 FRTYID
+284 FRTYVE
-290 HQYKDLE
+290 HQYKDIE

-328 LIASEISSI
+328 LIANEISSI
-337 GLLALKLNQESL
+337 GLLALELKQDNL

-385 ALLKGYVDHDKS
+385 TLLQGYVDKNKI
-397 DLLKQSYF
+397 DLLKMGYF

-410 SNEIFKQAENNP
+410 SNEIYKQAANNP

-434 LKKLSILI
+434 LKKISIFI
-442 SENDWDDELQEHL
+442 SEKNWDLELQEHL

-463 NPPDYPKED
+463 NPPDYPKDD

-490 HYIKIKKLNFAETIV
+490 HYIKIENFDFAETIV
-505 SDVLDD
+505 ADVLDD
-511 LAYFDNQTYLS
+511 LAYFDNQTYLN

-557 IDDFKKI
+557 IDDFKKM
-564 LSGQMKDRLAKLDRD
+564 LSKQMKKRIEKLDRD
-579 VQFLRLELDQ
+579 VQFLRLELDK
-589 LKSKKEHSLSPEEK
+589 LSSKKEKTPLEK
-603 VKINELEMK
+603 EKIIELEEK

-617 KTFFLK
+617 KMFFIK

>member
-1 MKNEFHDRS
+1 MNNKLTIFFS
-10 FYLHSL
+10 KIVSL
-16 TTLGSMSNQITILFA
+16 
-31 NVINIINKYRLFT
+31 INKNRLLA
-44 SLVIIFL
+44 SLFFVFFVVIA
-51 GIIIS
+51 S
-56 DVMFHYFYP
+56 DFMFHYFYP
-65 QIISLIEYLFGL
+65 DIVLLLDNLFGL
-77 GKESHDAVDL
+77 GKETHETIDL

-115 TPKLMDLFVKDWVS
+115 TPKLMDLFVRDWVS
-129 LLFIWFLIIASIH
+129 LNFIWFLILSSIH
-142 ATIIMYYFGPMERL
+142 ATVIMYYFGPLERI
-156 SSVILNTYIYLPIS
+156 SSVMLNTYIYLPVS

-184 SKTDNVIKKLYSLN
+184 SKTDNVIKKLYTLN
-198 IDDINRLKNKS
+198 LEDINRLKNKS
-209 IHIAMRDPKVV
+209 IHLSMNDIEVV

-252 RVGDTVRAYMGN
+252 RVGDTVKAYMRN
-264 KESIY
+264 KNFYDSR
-269 PNFFSATDTIRNNPT
+269 FFSATNTIRNNPT
-284 FRTYID
+284 FRTYVE

-297 DRKTFYEVKSFKMM
+297 DRRTFYEVKAFKMM

-328 LIASEISSI
+328 LIVSEVSSI
-337 GLLALKLNQESL
+337 ALLALELEQESL
-349 ITDINIRFNTFMRFA
+349 IVDINIRFNTFMRFA

-385 ALLKGYVDHDKS
+385 SLLKGYVDYNKEE
-397 DLLKQSYF
+397 LLKQSYF

-410 SNEIFKQAENNP
+410 SNEIYKQAAKNP

-427 VDVLTTE
+427 VDVLTAE
-434 LKKLSILI
+434 LKKITILI
-442 SENDWDDELQEHL
+442 SEKTWDNQLQEHL
-455 LKEILQLD
+455 IKEILQLD
-463 NPPDYPKED
+463 NPPDYSKEG

-490 HYIKIKKLNFAETIV
+490 HFIKINNINFAETIV

-511 LAYFDNQTYLS
+511 LAFFDNQTYLK
-522 LMEGLYNRIK
+522 LMEGLYNRIR

-547 NIYYSPDSDK
+547 NIYYTPDSNK

-564 LSGQMKDRLAKLDRD
+564 LSKQMKGRLEKLERD
-579 VQFLRLELDQ
+579 VQFLRLELDK
-589 LKSKKEHSLSPEEK
+589 LESKKDQTPTEK
-603 VKINELEMK
+603 EKIIELEGK

-617 KTFFLK
+617 KTFFMS

>member
-1 MKNEFHDRS
+1 MNNKLTIFFS
-10 FYLHSL
+10 KIVSL
-16 TTLGSMSNQITILFA
+16 
-31 NVINIINKYRLFT
+31 INKNRLLA
-44 SLVIIFL
+44 SLFFVFFVVIS
-51 GIIIS
+51 S
-56 DVMFHYFYP
+56 DFMFHYFYP
-65 QIISLIEYLFGL
+65 DIVLLLDNLFGL
-77 GKESHDAVDL
+77 GKETHETIDL

-115 TPKLMDLFVKDWVS
+115 TPKLMDLFVRDWVS
-129 LLFIWFLIIASIH
+129 LNFIWFLILSSIH
-142 ATIIMYYFGPMERL
+142 ATVIMYYFGPLERL
-156 SSVILNTYIYLPIS
+156 SSVMLNTYIYLPVS

-184 SKTDNVIKKLYSLN
+184 SKTDNVIKKLYTLN
-198 IDDINRLKNKS
+198 LEDINRLKNKS
-209 IHIAMRDPKVV
+209 IHLSMNDIEVV

-252 RVGDTVRAYMGN
+252 RVGDTVKAYMRN
-264 KESIY
+264 KNFYDSR
-269 PNFFSATDTIRNNPT
+269 FFSATNTIRNNPT
-284 FRTYID
+284 FRTYVE

-297 DRKTFYEVKSFKMM
+297 DRRTFYEVKAFKMM

-328 LIASEISSI
+328 LIVSEVSSI
-337 GLLALKLNQESL
+337 ALLALELEQESL
-349 ITDINIRFNTFMRFA
+349 IVDINIRFNTFMRFA

-385 ALLKGYVDHDKS
+385 SLLKGYVDYNKEE
-397 DLLKQSYF
+397 LLKQSYF

-410 SNEIFKQAENNP
+410 SNEIYKQAAKNP

-427 VDVLTTE
+427 VDVLTAE
-434 LKKLSILI
+434 LKKITILI
-442 SENDWDDELQEHL
+442 SEKTWDNQLQEHL
-455 LKEILQLD
+455 IKEILQLD
-463 NPPDYPKED
+463 NPPDYSKEG

-490 HYIKIKKLNFAETIV
+490 HFIKINNINFAETIV

-511 LAYFDNQTYLS
+511 LAFFDNQTYLK
-522 LMEGLYNRIK
+522 LMEGLYNRIR

-547 NIYYSPDSDK
+547 NIYYTPDSNK

-564 LSGQMKDRLAKLDRD
+564 LSKQMKGRLEKLERD
-579 VQFLRLELDQ
+579 VQFLRLELDK
-589 LKSKKEHSLSPEEK
+589 LESKKDQTPTEK
-603 VKINELEMK
+603 EKIIELEGK

-617 KTFFLK
+617 KTFFMS

>member
-1 MKNEFHDRS
+1 MN
-10 FYLHSL
+10 L
-16 TTLGSMSNQITILFA
+16 
-31 NVINIINKYRLFT
+31 INKNRSLA
-44 SLVIIFL
+44 SLVVVFF
-51 GIIIS
+51 IIIVS
-56 DVMFHYFYP
+56 DFLFHQFYP
-65 QIISLIEYLFGL
+65 QVISLLEYLFAL
-77 GKESHDAVDL
+77 GKETHGAVDL

-115 TPKLMDLFVKDWVS
+115 TPKLMDLFVRDWVS
-129 LLFIWFLIIASIH
+129 LLFIWFLILASIH
-142 ATIIMYYFGPMERL
+142 STIIMYYFEPMERL
-156 SSVILNTYIYLPIS
+156 SSVMLNTYIYLPIS
-170 SMLSLPYIFYILLY
+170 SILSLPYIFYILLY

-198 IDDINRLKNKS
+198 INDIQGLKKKP
-209 IHIAMRDPKVV
+209 IHLAMNDVKVI

-252 RVGDTVRAYMGN
+252 SVGDTVREYMHN
-264 KESIY
+264 KISY
-269 PNFFSATDTIRNNPT
+269 SPQFFSATDTIRNNPT
-284 FRTYID
+284 FRTYVE
-290 HQYKDLE
+290 HQYKDIQ

-318 MENGEYELAS
+318 MEAGEYELAS
-328 LIASEISSI
+328 LIASEVSSI
-337 GLLALKLNQESL
+337 GILALKLEQDNL
-349 ITDINIRFNTFMRFA
+349 IIDINIRFNTFMRFA

-385 ALLKGYVDHDKS
+385 TLLQGYVDYNKI
-397 DLLKQSYF
+397 DLLKQGYF

-410 SNEIFKQAENNP
+410 SNEIYKQAANNP

-427 VDVLTTE
+427 VDVLTAE
-434 LKKLSILI
+434 LKKISILV
-442 SENDWDDELQEHL
+442 SEKEWNIELQEHL

-463 NPPDYPKED
+463 NPPDYPKDD

-490 HYIKIKKLNFAETIV
+490 HYIKIEKLDFAETIV

-511 LAYFDNQTYLS
+511 LAFFDNQTYLN

-547 NIYYSPDSDK
+547 NIYFSPDSDK

-564 LSGQMKDRLAKLDRD
+564 LSKQMKKRLEKLDRD
-579 VQFLRLELDQ
+579 VQFLRLELDK
-589 LKSKKEHSLSPEEK
+589 LKSKKEKTTLEKEKIIDLEE
-603 VKINELEMK
+603 K

-617 KTFFLK
+617 KTFFIK

>member
-1 MKNEFHDRS
+1 MN
-10 FYLHSL
+10 
-16 TTLGSMSNQITILFA
+16 NQITILLSYILNTF
-31 NVINIINKYRLFT
+31 NKNRSLS
-44 SLVIIFL
+44 SLVIVFIGL
-51 GIIIS
+51 LCSDII
-56 DVMFHYFYP
+56 FHYFYP
-65 QIISLIEYLFGL
+65 NIISQIEHLFGL
-77 GKESHDAVDL
+77 GQETHDAVDL

-115 TPKLMDLFVKDWVS
+115 TPKLMDLFVKDWIS
-129 LLFIWFLIIASIH
+129 LLFIWFLILASIH
-142 ATIIMYYFGPMERL
+142 STIIMYYFGPMERI

-198 IDDINRLKNKS
+198 INDINRLKNKS
-209 IHIAMRDPKVV
+209 IHIAMTDHKVV

-252 RVGDTVRAYMGN
+252 RVGDTVKVYMEN
-264 KESIY
+264 K
-269 PNFFSATDTIRNNPT
+269 NFIDPKFYTSTNTIRNNPT
-284 FRTYID
+284 FRTYVD
-290 HQYKDLE
+290 HQYKELE
-297 DRKTFYEVKSFKMM
+297 DRTTFYEVKSFKMM

-328 LIASEISSI
+328 LIANEVSSI
-337 GLLALKLNQESL
+337 GLLALKLNQENL

-364 IKHAVRNNEPR
+364 IKHAVKNNEPR

-385 ALLKGYVDHDKS
+385 ALLKGYVDYEKT
-397 DLLKQSYF
+397 DLLKQGYF

-410 SNEIFKQAENNP
+410 SNEIYKQAANNP

-434 LKKLSILI
+434 LKKISILI
-442 SENDWDDELQEHL
+442 SENDWDIELQKHL

-463 NPPDYPKED
+463 NPPDYPKD
-472 LDQSVNNGV
+472 NLDQSVNNGV

-490 HYIKIKKLNFAETIV
+490 HYIKINNTDFAETIV
-505 SDVLDD
+505 TDVLDD
-511 LAYFDNQTYLS
+511 LAYFDNKTYLN
-522 LMEGLYNRIK
+522 LMEGLYNRIR

-547 NIYYSPDSDK
+547 NIYFSPDSDK

-564 LSGQMKDRLAKLDRD
+564 LSTQMKSRLEKLDRD
-579 VQFLRLELDQ
+579 IQFMRLELDK
-589 LKSKKEHSLSPEEK
+589 LESKKEQSTDEK
-603 VKINELEMK
+603 NKIIEIKNKINS
-612 INTRR
+612 RR
-617 KTFFLK
+617 KTFFLN

>member
-1 MKNEFHDRS
+1 MNS
-10 FYLHSL
+10 
-16 TTLGSMSNQITILFA
+16 QITIIFA
-31 NVINIINKYRLFT
+31 SIINIINKHRSFT
-44 SLVIIFL
+44 SLFIVFW
-51 GIIIS
+51 GIILS
-56 DVMFHYFYP
+56 DMLFHYFYIDIVS
-65 QIISLIEYLFGL
+65 QIEILFGI
-77 GKESHDAVDL
+77 EQDTHDAVDL

-129 LLFIWFLIIASIH
+129 LLFIWFLILASIH
-142 ATIIMYYFGPMERL
+142 STIIMYYFGPMERL
-156 SSVILNTYIYLPIS
+156 SSVLLNTYVYLPLS

-209 IHIAMRDPKVV
+209 IHIAMNDSKVV

-241 SFKEAQTEIIR
+241 SFKEAQTEIVR
-252 RVGDTVRAYMGN
+252 SVGDTVRAYMKN
-264 KESIY
+264 KDSIDNKFY
-269 PNFFSATDTIRNNPT
+269 VATDTIRNNPT
-284 FRTYID
+284 FRTYVD

-297 DRKTFYEVKSFKMM
+297 ERTTFYEVKSFKMM

-385 ALLKGYVDHDKS
+385 ALLKGYVDYEKT

-410 SNEIFKQAENNP
+410 SNEIYKQAANNP

-434 LKKLSILI
+434 LKKISIHI
-442 SENDWDDELQEHL
+442 SEKNWDLELQEHL

-463 NPPDYPKED
+463 NPPDYPKDD

-490 HYIKIKKLNFAETIV
+490 HYIKIENLHFAETIV

-511 LAYFDNQTYLS
+511 LAYFDNQTYLN
-522 LMEGLYNRIK
+522 LMEGLYNRIR

-564 LSGQMKDRLAKLDRD
+564 LSKQMKDRLAKLDRD
-579 VQFLRLELDQ
+579 VQFLRLELDK
-589 LKSKKEHSLSPEEK
+589 LKSKKDQTPDEK
-603 VKINELEMK
+603 AKINELELK

-617 KTFFLK
+617 KTFFLN

>member
-1 MKNEFHDRS
+1 MN
-10 FYLHSL
+10 
-16 TTLGSMSNQITILFA
+16 NQITILFA
-31 NVINIINKYRLFT
+31 NIINKINKHRLFA
-44 SLVIIFL
+44 SLLVVFI
-51 GIIIS
+51 GIICS
-56 DVMFHYFYP
+56 DILFHYFYP
-65 QIISLIEYLFGL
+65 EIILQIENLFGL
-77 GKESHDAVDL
+77 EKETHDAVDL

-129 LLFIWFLIIASIH
+129 LLFIWFLILASIH

-156 SSVILNTYIYLPIS
+156 SSVILNTYLYLPIS

-198 IDDINRLKNKS
+198 IDDINRLTNKS
-209 IHIAMRDPKVV
+209 VHIAMRDNKVV

-252 RVGDTVRAYMGN
+252 SVGDTVRAYMKN
-264 KESIY
+264 KELYVS
-269 PNFFSATDTIRNNPT
+269 NFFSATDTIRNNPT
-284 FRTYID
+284 FRTYVE
-290 HQYKDLE
+290 HQYLDLE
-297 DRKTFYEVKSFKMM
+297 ERNTFYEVKSFKMM
-311 GNAYIRK
+311 GNSYIRK

-337 GLLALKLNQESL
+337 GILALKLNQESL

-364 IKHAVRNNEPR
+364 IKHAIKNNEPR

-385 ALLKGYVDHDKS
+385 ALLKGYVDHEKI
-397 DLLKQSYF
+397 DLLKQGYF

-410 SNEIFKQAENNP
+410 SNEIYKQAANNP

-434 LKKLSILI
+434 LKKISILI
-442 SENDWDDELQEHL
+442 SENDWDNELQEHL

-490 HYIKIKKLNFAETIV
+490 HYIKIKKLDFAETIV

-511 LAYFDNQTYLS
+511 LAYFDNQTYLN

-564 LSGQMKDRLAKLDRD
+564 LSNQMKDRLAKLDRD
-579 VQFLRLELDQ
+579 VQFLRLELDK
-589 LKSKKEHSLSPEEK
+589 LKSKKNQTPDEK
-603 VKINELEMK
+603 TKINELEIK

-617 KTFFLK
+617 KTFFLN

>member
-1 MKNEFHDRS
+1 MNN
-10 FYLHSL
+10 
-16 TTLGSMSNQITILFA
+16 TITIFFGKIL
-31 NVINIINKYRLFT
+31 NLINKNR
-44 SLVIIFL
+44 SLASLIIVFF
-51 GIIIS
+51 IIIGS
-56 DVMFHYFYP
+56 DFLFHQFYP
-65 QIISLIEYLFGL
+65 QVISTLEYFFDL
-77 GKESHDAVDL
+77 GKDTHSAVDL

-115 TPKLMDLFVKDWVS
+115 TPKLMDLFVRDWVS
-129 LLFIWFLIIASIH
+129 LIFIWFLILASIH
-142 ATIIMYYFGPMERL
+142 STIIMYYFEPMERL
-156 SSVILNTYIYLPIS
+156 SSVMLNTYIYLPLS

-198 IDDINRLKNKS
+198 IDDIKRLKNKP
-209 IHIAMRDPKVV
+209 IHLAMNDVKVI

-252 RVGDTVRAYMGN
+252 SVGDTVKEYMQN
-264 KESIY
+264 KISY
-269 PNFFSATDTIRNNPT
+269 DSRFFSATDTIRNNPT
-284 FRTYID
+284 FRTYIE
-290 HQYKDLE
+290 HQYKDIE
-297 DRKTFYEVKSFKMM
+297 DRKTFYEVKAFKMM

-328 LIASEISSI
+328 LIANEISSVGI
-337 GLLALKLNQESL
+337 LALELEQDDL
-349 ITDINIRFNTFMRFA
+349 IIDINIRFNTFMRFA

-385 ALLKGYVDHDKS
+385 TLLQGYVDYNKI
-397 DLLKQSYF
+397 DLLKQGYF

-410 SNEIFKQAENNP
+410 SNEIYKQAANNP

-434 LKKLSILI
+434 LKKISILI
-442 SENDWDDELQEHL
+442 SEKEWDIELQEHL

-463 NPPDYPKED
+463 NPPDYPKDD

-490 HYIKIKKLNFAETIV
+490 HYIKIENFDFAETIV

-511 LAYFDNQTYLS
+511 LAFFDNQTYLN

-547 NIYYSPDSDK
+547 NIYFSPDSDK

-564 LSGQMKDRLAKLDRD
+564 LSKQMKKRLEKLDRD
-579 VQFLRLELDQ
+579 VQFLRLELDK
-589 LKSKKEHSLSPEEK
+589 LKSKKEKTTLEKEKIIDLEE
-603 VKINELEMK
+603 K

-617 KTFFLK
+617 KTFFIK

>member
-1 MKNEFHDRS
+1 MN
-10 FYLHSL
+10 
-16 TTLGSMSNQITILFA
+16 NQITILFA
-31 NVINIINKYRLFT
+31 NIINKINKHRLFA
-44 SLVIIFL
+44 SLLVVFI
-51 GIIIS
+51 GIICS
-56 DVMFHYFYP
+56 DILFHYFYP
-65 QIISLIEYLFGL
+65 EIILQIEYLFGL
-77 GKESHDAVDL
+77 EKETHDAVDL

-129 LLFIWFLIIASIH
+129 LLFIWFLILASIH

-156 SSVILNTYIYLPIS
+156 SSVILNTYLYLPIS

-198 IDDINRLKNKS
+198 IDDINRLTNKS
-209 IHIAMRDPKVV
+209 VHIAMRDNKVV

-252 RVGDTVRAYMGN
+252 SVGDTVRAYMKN
-264 KESIY
+264 KELYVS
-269 PNFFSATDTIRNNPT
+269 NFFSATDTIRNNPT
-284 FRTYID
+284 FRTYVE
-290 HQYKDLE
+290 HQYLDLE
-297 DRKTFYEVKSFKMM
+297 ERNTFYEVKSFKMM
-311 GNAYIRK
+311 GNSYIRK

-364 IKHAVRNNEPR
+364 IKHAIKNNEPR

-385 ALLKGYVDHDKS
+385 ALLKGYVDHEKM
-397 DLLKQSYF
+397 DLLKQGYF

-410 SNEIFKQAENNP
+410 SNEIYKQAANNP

-434 LKKLSILI
+434 LKKISIII
-442 SENDWDDELQEHL
+442 SENDWDNELQEHL

-463 NPPDYPKED
+463 NPPDYPKDD

-490 HYIKIKKLNFAETIV
+490 HYIKIKKLDFAETIV

-511 LAYFDNQTYLS
+511 LAYFDNQTYLN
-522 LMEGLYNRIK
+522 LMEGLYNRIR

-564 LSGQMKDRLAKLDRD
+564 LSNQMKDRLAKLDRD
-579 VQFLRLELDQ
+579 VQFLRLELDK
-589 LKSKKEHSLSPEEK
+589 LKSKKDHTPDEK
-603 VKINELEMK
+603 TKINELEIK

-617 KTFFLK
+617 KTFFLN

>member
-1 MKNEFHDRS
+1 MNN
-10 FYLHSL
+10 
-16 TTLGSMSNQITILFA
+16 TITIFFGKIL
-31 NVINIINKYRLFT
+31 NLINKNR
-44 SLVIIFL
+44 SLASLIIVFF
-51 GIIIS
+51 IIIGS
-56 DVMFHYFYP
+56 DFLFHQFYP
-65 QIISLIEYLFGL
+65 QVISTLEYFFDL
-77 GKESHDAVDL
+77 GKDTHSAVDL

-115 TPKLMDLFVKDWVS
+115 TPKLMDLFVRDWVS
-129 LLFIWFLIIASIH
+129 LIFIWFLILASIH
-142 ATIIMYYFGPMERL
+142 STIIMYYFEPMERL
-156 SSVILNTYIYLPIS
+156 SSVMLNTYIYLPLS

-198 IDDINRLKNKS
+198 IDDIKRLKNKP
-209 IHIAMRDPKVV
+209 IHLAMNDVKVI

-252 RVGDTVRAYMGN
+252 SVGDTVKEYIRN
-264 KESIY
+264 KTSY
-269 PNFFSATDTIRNNPT
+269 DLRFFSATGTIRNNPT
-284 FRTYID
+284 FRTYIE
-290 HQYKDLE
+290 HQYKDIE
-297 DRKTFYEVKSFKMM
+297 DRKTFYEVKAFKMM

-328 LIASEISSI
+328 LIANEISSVGI
-337 GLLALKLNQESL
+337 LALELEQDDL
-349 ITDINIRFNTFMRFA
+349 IIDINIRFNTFMRFA

-385 ALLKGYVDHDKS
+385 TLLQGYVDYNKI
-397 DLLKQSYF
+397 DLLKQGYF

-410 SNEIFKQAENNP
+410 SNEIYKQAANNP

-434 LKKLSILI
+434 LKKISILI
-442 SENDWDDELQEHL
+442 SEKKWDIELQEHL

-463 NPPDYPKED
+463 NPPDYPKDD

-490 HYIKIKKLNFAETIV
+490 HYIKIENFDFAETIV

-511 LAYFDNQTYLS
+511 LAFFDNQTYLN

-547 NIYYSPDSDK
+547 NIYFSPDSDK

-564 LSGQMKDRLAKLDRD
+564 LSKQMKERLEKLDRD
-579 VQFLRLELDQ
+579 VQFLRLELDK
-589 LKSKKEHSLSPEEK
+589 LNSKKDKTAIEK
-603 VKINELEMK
+603 EKIIDLEGK

-617 KTFFLK
+617 KTFFKS

>member
-1 MKNEFHDRS
+1 MNSNITIFFANTLNLINKNR
-10 FYLHSL
+10 SL
-16 TTLGSMSNQITILFA
+16 T
-31 NVINIINKYRLFT
+31 
-44 SLVIIFL
+44 SLLIVFFV
-51 GIIIS
+51 IIIS
-56 DVMFHYFYP
+56 DSLFNQLYP
-65 QIISLIEYLFGL
+65 QVILLLEQFFDIN
-77 GKESHDAVDL
+77 KEAHDAVDL

-115 TPKLMDLFVKDWVS
+115 TPKLMDLFVRDWIS
-129 LLFIWFLIIASIH
+129 LIFIWFLILASIH
-142 ATIIMYYFGPMERL
+142 STIIMYYFEPMDRL
-156 SSVILNTYIYLPIS
+156 SSVMLNTYIYLPLS
-170 SMLSLPYIFYILLY
+170 SVLSLPYIFYILLY
-184 SKTDNVIKKLYSLN
+184 SKTDNVIRKLYSLN
-198 IDDINRLKNKS
+198 IADIKRLKQKPIQLTMNDS
-209 IHIAMRDPKVV
+209 RVI
-220 EHYQYQLMS
+220 EHYQHQLMS

-252 RVGDTVRAYMGN
+252 RVGDTVRVYMMN
-264 KESIY
+264 KDSY
-269 PNFFSATDTIRNNPT
+269 DSKFFTATDTIRNNPT
-284 FRTYID
+284 FRTYVE
-290 HQYKDLE
+290 HQYKDIE

-328 LIASEISSI
+328 LIANEISSV
-337 GLLALKLNQESL
+337 GLLALELEQDSL

-385 ALLKGYVDHDKS
+385 TLLQGYVDKNKI
-397 DLLKQSYF
+397 DLLKMGYF

-410 SNEIFKQAENNP
+410 SNEIYKQAANNP

-434 LKKLSILI
+434 LKKISIII
-442 SENDWDDELQEHL
+442 SEKNWDLELQEHL

-463 NPPDYPKED
+463 NPPDYPKDD

-490 HYIKIKKLNFAETIV
+490 HYIKIENLDFAETIV
-505 SDVLDD
+505 ADVLDD
-511 LAYFDNQTYLS
+511 LAYFDNQTYLN

-557 IDDFKKI
+557 IDDFKKM
-564 LSGQMKDRLAKLDRD
+564 LSKQMKGRLEKLDRD
-579 VQFLRLELDQ
+579 VQFLRLELDK
-589 LKSKKEHSLSPEEK
+589 LSSKEEK
-603 VKINELEMK
+603 TPLEKEKIIELEEK

-617 KTFFLK
+617 KTFFIK